1 MFTTNHFIWLAICA
15 CFIGA
20 LMTISLVFKFS
31 TKTSIYVMLGIS
43 IISEVVKTFI
53 HMIDSNG
60 GMVLDPKSLP
70 LHLCSL
76 LVFVIFYLAFSKNEE
91 RKQKVLN
98 FYVPISLLAGFIALM
113 MATSGVDFTKV
124 ISYQS
129 FLYHA
134 GLVWFG
140 LWGLVTKKVNMGW
153 KSYVRNIIT
162 LGVLV
167 FSMLW
172 VNSALKNYDTNFFF
186 IVKPPL
192 ENLPILN
199 LNHGWGVYFVIVI
212 AIGFIA
218 VTALHLPYMIIEAV
232 RKHKEDK
239 VDSQP
244 QKEIEPILKAK
255 KSPEKD
261 VEEKPAKKVSKT
273 NSKNKI
279 EKE

>member
-199 LNHGWGVYFVIVI
+199 LNHGWGVYFIIVI

-218 VTALHLPYMIIEAV
+218 VTALHLPYMIIETV

-261 VEEKPAKKVSKT
+261 VEEKPSKKVSKT